1 MGLNV
6 ELLRG
11 NIFINE
17 CSWMRMLRWI
27 RENKRKYRIQIGE
40 ICLKIGVTPIDDKIE
55 MVWSCAKDW
64 RRVIYTT
71 MRKSVVSSWEN
82 ERVIGWPRMT
92 LIELVKIN
100 TFKEVAESM
109 LLNRTEWPR
118 IIHAADYH

>member
-1 MGLNV
+1 M
-6 ELLRG
+6 
-11 NIFINE
+11 
-17 CSWMRMLRWI
+17 
-27 RENKRKYRIQIGE
+27 QIGE
-40 ICLKIGVTPIDDKIE
+40 ICLKIGVTSINDKIE

-71 MRKSVVSSWEN
+71 MRNSVVSSWEN
-82 ERVIGWPRMT
+82 ERVIGWPRIT